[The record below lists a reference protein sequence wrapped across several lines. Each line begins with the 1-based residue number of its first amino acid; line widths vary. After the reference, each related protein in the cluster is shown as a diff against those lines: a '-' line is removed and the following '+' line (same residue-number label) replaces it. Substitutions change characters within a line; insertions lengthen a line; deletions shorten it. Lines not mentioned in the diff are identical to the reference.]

1 MNKESILFLI
11 AALTVKFSA
20 AQQTDSLKKLPEVSI
35 KAYLSQQPLLTI
47 PAAVGTIN
55 FQQLQMQPNF
65 SLVPAV
71 NTIPGV
77 RMEERSPGSY
87 RLSIRGSLLRSP
99 FGVRNVKVYMDEFPL
114 TDAGGNTYLN
124 LLDLNSIQNINI
136 LRGPDGSL
144 YGANSNGVVL
154 IDPFGNRQQQSTAS
168 VGFDAGSYNSYHEN
182 VGVKEVSKNNQLN
195 INQSWQ
201 QSDGY
206 RQQSALKRNFV
217 QASDSWT
224 YAPNGQ
230 LKALLFYSD
239 LDYQTPGG
247 LTLAQYLANPSAARP
262 ATATIPGAIDQHATV
277 YNKTL
282 FGGVSNETYYLPNLK
297 HVFAVYGMHT
307 NFANPGISNDEVR
320 LENTIGLRTYFELS
334 SKEKQVDNFNWNLD
348 LGTEM
353 QQTRSNINNYD
364 NNHGDRGK
372 LQAASN
378 ILTKQAFY
386 FTRFAS
392 TILKKIH
399 AEAALS
405 LNNYQYDF
413 TDIGAGNGKNRFKP
427 VLMPR
432 VALSYQLTQDF
443 AWRATVSRGYS
454 TPATA
459 EVRPTSNI
467 INNNLQAEKGWNYE
481 IGLRKQSVNERFN
494 LDAALFYYR
503 LNNAIVRRLNDNGT
517 EYYLNAGGTNQA
529 GIETSASYQVIK
541 NNTTEFFRGLTLS
554 NSLTLSHFRF
564 RDYYNAAANYSGN
577 KLTGVPATVS
587 VSQLNVTFPE
597 RLYFFF
603 QHNYTSRLPLDDGN
617 TAFAKAYNLVQ
628 TKVGWNK
635 NLSKKTNLNVYT
647 GIDNL
652 LNQHYSLG
660 NDLNAVG
667 LRYYN
672 AAPLRNWFAGARVQF

>member
-1 MNKESILFLI
+1 MFKKFAFLLI
-11 AALTVKFSA
+11 TCFAFQLVA
-20 AQQTDSLKKLPEVSI
+20 AQQKDSVKKLQEVVI
-35 KAYLSQQPLLTI
+35 KAYLTQQPLLTV
-47 PAAVGTIN
+47 PAAVGIIN
-55 FQQLQMQPNF
+55 YQQLQIQPGF

-168 VGFDAGSYNSYHEN
+168 VGFEAGSYGTFREN
-182 VGVKEVSKNNQLN
+182 VAVKEALKNNRLN

-201 QSDGY
+201 QADGY

-217 QASDSWT
+217 QASDNWT
-224 YAPNGQ
+224 YSPNGQ
-230 LKALLFYSD
+230 LKALFFYSD

-247 LTLAQYLANPSAARP
+247 LTLAQFQQNPQAARP
-262 ATATIPGAIDQHATV
+262 ATATLPGAAEQQATV

-282 FGGVSNETYYLPNLK
+282 FGGVSNETFYLPNLK
-297 HVFAVYGMHT
+297 HVFSVYGMHT
-307 NFANPGISNDEVR
+307 NFDNPGISNEEVR
-320 LENTIGLRTYFELS
+320 VENTIGLRTYFELS
-334 SKEKQVDNFNWNLD
+334 SSQKQADNFIWNVD

-353 QQTRSNINNYD
+353 QQTRSDINNYD

-372 LQAASN
+372 LQAGSN
-378 ILTKQAFY
+378 ILTKQSFY

-399 AEAALS
+399 AEAAVS

-413 TDIGAGNGKNRFKP
+413 TDVASGNGKNRFKP

-432 VALSYQLTQDF
+432 LALSYQLTQDF

-454 TPATA
+454 APATA
-459 EVRPTSNI
+459 EVRPNNNI
-467 INNNLQAEKGWNYE
+467 INTSLQAEKGWNYE
-481 IGLRKQSVNERFN
+481 IGLRKQSANERLN

-517 EYYLNAGGTNQA
+517 DFYLNAGGTNQA
-529 GIETSASYQVIK
+529 GIETSASFQIIK
-541 NNTTEFFRGLTLS
+541 SNTTNFFRSLS
-554 NSLTLSHFRF
+554 VNNSLTLSKFRF

-587 VSQLNVTFPE
+587 VSQLNANFPYQ
-597 RLYFFF
+597 LYFFL

-617 TAFAKAYNLVQ
+617 TAFAKSYNLIQ
-628 TKVGWNK
+628 TKIGWNK
-635 NLSKKTNLNVYT
+635 NLGKKINLNIFT

-672 AAPLRNWFAGARVQF
+672 AAPVRNWFAGARVQF

>member
-1 MNKESILFLI
+1 MYKKTTFLLI
-11 AALTVKFSA
+11 AFLWVQLASA
-20 AQQTDSLKKLPEVSI
+20 QKTDTLKKLQEVII
-35 KAYLSQQPLLTI
+35 KAYLTQQPLLTI
-47 PAAVGTIN
+47 PSAVSTLN
-55 FQQLQMQPNF
+55 LQQLEMQPNF

-71 NTIPGV
+71 NTLPGV

-124 LLDLNSIQNINI
+124 SLDLSAIQNITV

-168 VGFDAGSYNSYHEN
+168 VGFTGGSYGSYREN
-182 VGVKEVSKNNQLN
+182 IAIKEVFKNNQLN

-206 RQQSALKRNFV
+206 RQNSALKRKFI
-217 QASDSWT
+217 QATDTWT
-224 YAPNGQ
+224 YSPKGQ
-230 LKALLFYSD
+230 LKALFFYSD

-247 LTLAQYLANPSAARP
+247 LTLAQYLQNPKAARP
-262 ATATIPGAIDQHATV
+262 ATATLPGAGDQHAAV
-277 YNKTL
+277 YNKTT

-297 HVFAVYGMHT
+297 HVIAVYGMHT
-307 NFANPGISNDEVR
+307 DFDNPFITNEEVR
-320 LENTIGLRTYFELS
+320 SENTIGLRTYLELS
-334 SKEKQVDNFNWNLD
+334 SKHRDNLNWNLD

-353 QQTRSNINNYD
+353 QRTRSNINNYD
-364 NNHGDRGK
+364 NNGGERGN

-378 ILTKQAFY
+378 IISKQSFY
-386 FTRFAS
+386 FTRFAA
-392 TILKKIH
+392 TFIKKIH

-405 LNNYQYDF
+405 FNNYQYDF
-413 TDIGAGNGKNRFKP
+413 TDIGSAGKNHFDL

-432 VALSYQLTQDF
+432 IAVSYEVTNSF
-443 AWRATVSRGYS
+443 AWRATLSRGYS

-467 INNNLQAEKGWNYE
+467 INTNLEAEKGWNYE
-481 IGLRKQSVNERFN
+481 IGFRKQSVNARFN
-494 LDAALFYYR
+494 LDASLFYYR
-503 LNNAIVRRLNDNGT
+503 LNHAIVRRLNDDGT

-529 GIETSASYQVIK
+529 GIETSTSFQIIRANS
-541 NNTTEFFRGLTLS
+541 NDFFRSLS
-554 NSLTLSHFRF
+554 VNNSLTLSRFRF
-564 RDYYNAAANYSGN
+564 RDYFNARADYSGN
-577 KLTGVPATVS
+577 KLTGVPACVS
-587 VSQLNVTFPE
+587 VSQLNANFPIHF
-597 RLYFFF
+597 YFFL
-603 QHNYTSRLPLDDGN
+603 QHNFTSRLPLDDVN
-617 TAFAKAYNLVQ
+617 TAYAKHYQLIQ
-628 TKVGWNK
+628 LKGGWNK
-635 NLSKKTNLNVYT
+635 NLSKKTNLNIFA

-672 AAPLRNWFAGARVQF
+672 AAPLRNWFAGINFQF

>member
-1 MNKESILFLI
+1 MNKKFILFLI
-11 AALTVKFSA
+11 GAFTHQLIF
-20 AQQTDSLKKLPEVSI
+20 AQQTDSLKKLPEVVI

-47 PAAVGTIN
+47 PAAIGTID

-99 FGVRNVKVYMDEFPL
+99 FGVRNVKIYMDEFPL

-124 LLDLNSIQNINI
+124 LLDLNSIQNITI

-182 VGVKEVSKNNQLN
+182 IAVKEVSKNNQLN

-206 RQQSALKRNFV
+206 RQNSALDRKFI
-217 QASDSWT
+217 QAADSWT

-230 LKALLFYSD
+230 LKALFFYSD

-247 LTLAQYLANPSAARP
+247 LTLAQYLANPKSARP
-262 ATATIPGAIDQHATV
+262 ATATLPGAVEQHATV

-297 HVFAVYGMHT
+297 HVFAIYGMHT
-307 NFANPGISNDEVR
+307 NFDNPFITNEEVR

-334 SKEKQVDNFNWNLD
+334 SSQKPADNWNWNLD
-348 LGTEM
+348 LGTEI
-353 QQTRSNINNYD
+353 QQTRSNIIDYD
-364 NNHGDRGK
+364 NNKGERGNV
-372 LQAASN
+372 QTASN
-378 ILTKQAFY
+378 ILTKQSSY

-392 TILKKIH
+392 TIFKKIH

-413 TDIGAGNGKNRFKP
+413 TDVSTAAGDNRFKP

-432 VALSYQLTQDF
+432 VALSYQVTDDF

-459 EVRPTSNI
+459 EVRPTSHI
-467 INNNLQAEKGWNYE
+467 INTNLQAEKGWNYE
-481 IGLRKQSVNERFN
+481 IGLRKQSTNARFN
-494 LDAALFYYR
+494 LDASLFYYR
-503 LNNAIVRRLNDNGT
+503 LNNAIVRRLNDDGT

-529 GIETSASYQVIK
+529 GIETSASFQIIPV
-541 NNTTEFFRGLTLS
+541 NSNDFFRSLS
-554 NSLTLSHFRF
+554 VNNSLTLSRFRF
-564 RDYYNAAANYSGN
+564 RDYYNASANYSGN

-587 VSQLNVTFPE
+587 VSQLNAIFPA
-597 RLYFFF
+597 RFYFFL

-617 TAFAKAYNLVQ
+617 TAFAKAYHLVQ

-635 NLSKKTNLNVYT
+635 NLSKKTNLNIFA

-672 AAPLRNWFAGARVQF
+672 AAPLRNWFAGVHVQF

>member
-1 MNKESILFLI
+1 MYKKFTFFLI
-11 AALTVKFSA
+11 VVFTVQLAS
-20 AQQTDSLKKLPEVSI
+20 AQQNDTLKKLPEVVI
-35 KAYLSQQPLLTI
+35 KAYLSQQPLLTV
-47 PAAVGTIN
+47 PAAVGTVS
-55 FQQLQMQPNF
+55 FQQLQMQPGF

-99 FGVRNVKVYMDEFPL
+99 FGVRNIKVYMDEFPL

-124 LLDLNSIQNINI
+124 LLDLNSIQNITI

-154 IDPFGNRQQQSTAS
+154 IDPFGNRQVQSTAS

-182 VGVKEVSKNNQLN
+182 IAIKEASKNNQLN

-206 RQQSALKRNFV
+206 RQNSALKRNFV

-224 YAPNGQ
+224 YGPNGQ

-239 LDYQTPGG
+239 LDYHTPGG
-247 LTLAQYLANPSAARP
+247 LTLSQYLANPKSARP
-262 ATATIPGAIDQHATV
+262 ATATLPGAADQHAAV

-282 FGGVSNETYYLPNLK
+282 FGGISNETFYLPNLK

-307 NFANPGISNDEVR
+307 NFDNPFITNEEVR

-334 SKEKQVDNFNWNLD
+334 NQQKQTDNVNWNLD
-348 LGTEM
+348 LGTEI
-353 QQTRSNINNYD
+353 QQTKSTINNYD
-364 NNHGDRGK
+364 NNKGERGN
-372 LQAASN
+372 LQTASN
-378 ILTKQAFY
+378 ILTKQSFY
-386 FTRFAS
+386 FTRFAA
-392 TILKKIH
+392 TFIKKIH
-399 AEAALS
+399 VETALS

-413 TDIGAGNGKNRFKP
+413 TDVGSAAGNNHFKP

-432 VALSYQLTQDF
+432 VALSYQVTHDF

-459 EVRPTSNI
+459 EVRPTSHQ
-467 INNNLQAEKGWNYE
+467 INNSLQAEKGWNYE
-481 IGLRKQSVNERFN
+481 IGLRKQSVNARFN
-494 LDAALFYYR
+494 LDASAFYYR
-503 LNNAIVRRLNDNGT
+503 LNNAIVRRLNDDGT

-529 GIETSASYQVIK
+529 GIETSASFQIIPL
-541 NNTTEFFRGLTLS
+541 NTNDFFRSLSLS
-554 NSLTLSHFRF
+554 NILTISRFRF
-564 RDYYNAAANYSGN
+564 RDYFNASANYSGN
-577 KLTGVPATVS
+577 KLTGVPNVVS
-587 VSQLNVTFPE
+587 VSQLNANFPA
-597 RLYFFF
+597 RLYFFL
-603 QHNYTSRLPLDDGN
+603 QHNYTSRIPLDDGN
-617 TAFAKAYNLVQ
+617 KAFSNTYNLIQ

-635 NLSKKTNLNVYT
+635 NLSRKTSLNVFA

-672 AAPLRNWFAGARVQF
+672 AAPLRNWFAGVHVQF

>member
-1 MNKESILFLI
+1 MYKTITFFLI
-11 AALTVKFSA
+11 ASLSFQRTS
-20 AQQTDSLKKLPEVSI
+20 AQQTDTLKKLQEVVI
-35 KAYLSQQPLLTI
+35 KAYLTQQPLLTV

-55 FQQLQMQPNF
+55 LPQLQMQSGF

-71 NTIPGV
+71 NTVPGV

-99 FGVRNVKVYMDEFPL
+99 FGVRNVKIYMDEFPL

-124 LLDLNSIQNINI
+124 LLDLSAIQNITV

-154 IDPFGNRQQQSTAS
+154 IDPFGSHQQESTAS
-168 VGFDAGSYNSYHEN
+168 VGFDAGSYNSYREN
-182 VGVKEVSKNNQLN
+182 IAVKEASKNNQLN
-195 INQSWQ
+195 ISQSWQ
-201 QSDGY
+201 QSNGY
-206 RQQSALKRNFV
+206 RQNSALKRKFI
-217 QASDSWT
+217 QAADTWT
-224 YAPNGQ
+224 YAANGQ
-230 LKALLFYSD
+230 LKALFFYTD
-239 LDYQTPGG
+239 IDYQTPGG
-247 LTLAQYLANPSAARP
+247 LTLPEFLQNPQAARP
-262 ATATIPGAIDQHATV
+262 ATATSPGAIEQHAAV
-277 YNKTL
+277 YNKTV
-282 FGGVSNETYYLPNLK
+282 FGGVANESFYLPNLK
-297 HVFAVYGMHT
+297 HVIAVYGMHT
-307 NFANPGISNDEVR
+307 NFDNPFITNEEVR
-320 LENTIGLRTYFELS
+320 LENTIGLRSYLELS
-334 SKEKQVDNFNWNLD
+334 SKQHNQLDWKWD

-353 QQTRSNINNYD
+353 QQTKSDINNYD
-364 NNHGDRGK
+364 NNKGVRGS
-372 LQAASN
+372 LQASSH
-378 ILTKQAFY
+378 ILSKQSFY
-386 FTRFAS
+386 FTRFAA
-392 TILKKIH
+392 TIIKKIH
-399 AEAALS
+399 AETALS
-405 LNNYQYDF
+405 LNNYSYNF
-413 TDIGAGNGKNRFKP
+413 TDVAASAGNNHFKP

-432 VALSYQLTQDF
+432 VALSYQVTNNF

-481 IGLRKQSVNERFN
+481 TGFRKQSTNARFN
-494 LDAALFYYR
+494 IDAAVFYYR

-529 GIETSASYQVIK
+529 GIETSVIFQIIPA
-541 NNTTEFFRGLTLS
+541 NANDFVRSLTIS
-554 NSLTLSHFRF
+554 NSLTLSRFRF
-564 RDYYNAAANYSGN
+564 RDYFNASANYSGN

-587 VSQLNVTFPE
+587 VSQLNATFPA
-597 RLYFFF
+597 RFYFFL
-603 QHNYTSRLPLDDGN
+603 QHNYTAKLPLDDAN
-617 TAFAKAYNLVQ
+617 TAFANAYHLIQ

-635 NLSKKTNLNVYT
+635 NLSKKTNLNIYA

-672 AAPLRNWFAGARVQF
+672 AAPLRNWFAGIQVQF

>member
-1 MNKESILFLI
+1 MYKKLTFFLTTFLCFQF
-11 AALTVKFSA
+11 AS
-20 AQQTDSLKKLPEVSI
+20 AQQTDTLKKLQEVVI
-35 KAYLSQQPLLTI
+35 KAYLTQQPFLTV
-47 PAAVGTIN
+47 PAAVSTVN
-55 FQQLQMQPNF
+55 LQQLEMQSSF

-71 NTIPGV
+71 NTVPGV

-99 FGVRNVKVYMDEFPL
+99 FGVRNIKVYMDEFPL

-124 LLDLNSIQNINI
+124 LLDLSAIQNITV

-168 VGFDAGSYNSYHEN
+168 VGFNTGSYGSYREN
-182 VGVKEVSKNNQLN
+182 IAIKEAFKNNQLN

-206 RQQSALKRNFV
+206 RQNSALKRNFI
-217 QASDSWT
+217 QAADTWT
-224 YAPNGQ
+224 YSANGQ
-230 LKALLFYSD
+230 LKALFFYSD

-247 LTLAQYLANPSAARP
+247 LTLAQFRQNPKAARP
-262 ATATIPGAIDQHATV
+262 ATATLPGAVDQHAVV

-282 FGGVSNETYYLPNLK
+282 FGGISNETFYLPNLK
-297 HVFAVYGMHT
+297 HVIAVYGMHT
-307 NFANPGISNDEVR
+307 NFDNPFITNEEVR
-320 LENTIGLRTYFELS
+320 LENTIGLRTYLELS
-334 SKEKQVDNFNWNLD
+334 SKHRDNFNWNLN
-348 LGTEM
+348 LGAELQRTK
-353 QQTRSNINNYD
+353 SDIDNFD
-364 NNHGDRGK
+364 NNRGERGN
-372 LQAASN
+372 LQASSN

-386 FTRFAS
+386 FTRFAA
-392 TILKKIH
+392 TIFKKVH

-413 TDIGAGNGKNRFKP
+413 TDVASGGTNRFKP

-432 VALSYQLTQDF
+432 LALSYQLTNTF
-443 AWRATVSRGYS
+443 AWRATLSRGYS

-467 INNNLQAEKGWNYE
+467 INTNLQAEKGWNYE
-481 IGLRKQSVNERFN
+481 IGFRKQSVNARFN
-494 LDAALFYYR
+494 LDASIFYYR
-503 LNNAIVRRLNDNGT
+503 LNNAIVRRLNDDGT
-517 EYYLNAGGTNQA
+517 EYYLNAGGTNQP
-529 GIETSASYQVIK
+529 GIETAASFQIIRP
-541 NNTTEFFRGLTLS
+541 NANDFFRSLIIS
-554 NSLTLSHFRF
+554 NSLTLSRFRF
-564 RDYYNAAANYSGN
+564 RDYFNATADYSGN

-587 VSQLNVTFPE
+587 VSQLNANFPVN
-597 RLYFFF
+597 LYFFL
-603 QHNYTSRLPLDDGN
+603 QHNYTSKLPLDDAN
-617 TAFAKAYNLVQ
+617 TAFAGTYHLIQ
-628 TKVGWNK
+628 TKIGWNK
-635 NLSKKTNLNVYT
+635 NLSKKTNLNVYA

-652 LNQHYSLG
+652 LNQRYSLG

-672 AAPLRNWFAGARVQF
+672 VAPLRNWFAGVNFQF

>member
-1 MNKESILFLI
+1 MSKKFTLFLM
-11 AALTVKFSA
+11 ALLASQLTF
-20 AQQTDSLKKLPEVSI
+20 AQQTDTLKKLQEVTI
-35 KAYLSQQPLLTI
+35 KAYLSQQPLLTV
-47 PAAVGTIN
+47 PAAVSTLSL
-55 FQQLQMQPNF
+55 QQLEMQPSF

-71 NTIPGV
+71 NTVPGV

-99 FGVRNVKVYMDEFPL
+99 FGVRNVKIYMDEFPL

-124 LLDLNSIQNINI
+124 LLDLSAIQNITV

-168 VGFDAGSYNSYHEN
+168 VGFTAGSYGSYREN
-182 VGVKEVSKNNQLN
+182 IAIKEAFKNNQLN

-206 RQQSALKRNFV
+206 RQNSALKRKFI
-217 QASDSWT
+217 QAADTWT
-224 YAPNGQ
+224 YSSKGQ
-230 LKALLFYSD
+230 LKALFFYSD

-247 LTLAQYLANPSAARP
+247 LTLTQFLQNPKAARP
-262 ATATIPGAIDQHATV
+262 GTATLPGAVDQHAAV

-282 FGGVSNETYYLPNLK
+282 FGGISNEYFYLPNLK
-297 HVFAVYGMHT
+297 HVVAIYGTHT
-307 NFANPGISNDEVR
+307 DFDNPFITNEEVR
-320 LENTIGLRTYFELS
+320 KENTIGLRTYLELS
-334 SKEKQVDNFNWNLD
+334 SKQQQENNFNWNLD

-353 QQTRSNINNYD
+353 QQTKSDIHNYD
-364 NNHGDRGK
+364 NNRGNRGN

-378 ILTKQAFY
+378 ILSKQSFY
-386 FTRFAS
+386 FTRFAA
-392 TILKKIH
+392 TFFKKLH
-399 AEAALS
+399 TEAALS
-405 LNNYQYDF
+405 LNNYQYNF
-413 TDIGAGNGKNRFKP
+413 TDAGSTGNNRFKP

-432 VALSYQLTQDF
+432 IAASYQLTHDF
-443 AWRATVSRGYS
+443 AFRATVSRGYS
-454 TPATA
+454 APATA

-467 INNNLQAEKGWNYE
+467 INTNLQAEKGWNYE
-481 IGLRKQSVNERFN
+481 IGFRKQSVNARFN
-494 LDAALFYYR
+494 LDASVFYYR

-529 GIETSASYQVIK
+529 GIETATSFRIIQANS
-541 NNTTEFFRGLTLS
+541 TDFFRSLTIS
-554 NSLTLSHFRF
+554 NSLTLSKFRF
-564 RDYYNAAANYSGN
+564 RNYFNASANYSGN
-577 KLTGVPATVS
+577 KVTGVPAAVS
-587 VSQLNVTFPE
+587 VSQLNAGFPL
-597 RLYFFF
+597 RFYFFL
-603 QHNYTSRLPLDDGN
+603 QHNYTSSLPLDDAN
-617 TAFAKAYNLVQ
+617 TAFAKAYNLIQ
-628 TKVGWNK
+628 SKIGWNK
-635 NLSKKTNLNVYT
+635 NLSKKTNLNVFA

-672 AAPLRNWFAGARVQF
+672 AAPLRNWFAGVNFQF